1 MVTRLS
7 ASDASFY
14 HLEDTSTPMYVGT
27 LSTLR
32 KPRTGLSYETLL
44 ATVEKRLPQ
53 IPRNR
58 QKVREVTLGL
68 ARPAWTDDPAFD
80 TTPHIIRAPL
90 PQPGSDARL
99 HDPFARAG

>member
-32 KPRTGLSYETLL
+32 KPRAGLSYERLL
-44 ATVEKRLPQ
+44 ATV
-53 IPRNR
+53 
-58 QKVREVTLGL
+58 
-68 ARPAWTDDPAFD
+68 
-80 TTPHIIRAPL
+80 
-90 PQPGSDARL
+90 
-99 HDPFARAG
+99 